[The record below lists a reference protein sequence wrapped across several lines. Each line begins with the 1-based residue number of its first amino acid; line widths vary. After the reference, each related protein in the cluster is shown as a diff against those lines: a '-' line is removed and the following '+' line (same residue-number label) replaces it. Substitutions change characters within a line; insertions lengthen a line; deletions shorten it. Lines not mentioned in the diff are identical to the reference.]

1 MYRITYDGLT
11 IFDPYGNAN
20 EVVSDASM
28 SVEVNASAYLDFT
41 MAMTHPLYDTIR
53 ERAGVVTLTWDSTV
67 LFEGVIESVEMDIQ
81 GNKSISCVSA
91 MDYLNDTHVRPY
103 STVAGEAD
111 LTAPSSV
118 DGYFQW
124 LIDQHNDHVLDTS
137 KIFDV
142 GINQGANLQQNNFIY
157 RSSESEP
164 TTASEIADQIL
175 DSLGGYL
182 TMRYEDGRKVL
193 DLYADLHTMNAQI
206 VDFGVN
212 ITDFTKT
219 TDTTDQYTAI
229 LLHGGSPTFEGGDLE
244 GGDWSHWETH
254 PNTPL
259 VGDKT
264 HGGSVAS
271 YFVSGTGEYINDSF
285 FYSRPGRRYKATV
298 YVKNERGSNVTIR
311 GSYQYEQAGG
321 WTTVNV
327 NSSLAVENKDD
338 QWVEFSFDFQPN
350 LSEYTKIRPRWYF
363 DNVGNDGNRRVYLD
377 DFSFSQIEG
386 DTEVSEDPIGLKQVP
401 DGVSSFDADVF
412 KSGDVLYSTSAV
424 ERYGYKEEVFED
436 TTITN
441 IDDLVQA
448 GIKELNKS
456 KDPQITL
463 DIKAVDLALFMEGY
477 THLNVGDAV
486 RVRSAIHDTD
496 EFLMVNSITLD
507 LQDPGQSEYVIGK
520 AYDSLTGQQSGFLR
534 SLNSGINSS
543 LDAVASLDQ
552 TAKDQAI
559 QIGSVEQ
566 VANQAQQTA
575 NNAQQ
580 TANSNKQSIA
590 DIEKQQSEQDKLLEQ
605 MQAGVEQAEQ
615 EIGGIND
622 RLDQMDTE
630 AGEVQASID
639 AVRQEAQTNFETAK
653 AAADAAQAKADAVG
667 ADLGSFRTETGE
679 SIQNVKDSVSGV
691 RSDVDAVTQKAADLA
706 SELDGTKATVEQV
719 VTEQGEIKSSVSNAV
734 EKADQSL
741 KVSTQASQT
750 ATQAQT
756 TATSAY
762 QDAQSALTQSSIAS
776 QTANAVKTELE
787 TKYST
792 TDEIAEQYATK
803 SLVEQTSQSITS
815 TVEATYATKATV
827 EALENIANNAVQTW
841 MGSGVPTL
849 SNKPASDWTTA
860 ELKSQHSGDIY
871 YDTDTGY
878 SYRFGSSDGKN
889 YSWSLIKDT
898 DISKAVAD
906 AAKAQQTAEGVSDE
920 VTQLKTDIPATYAT
934 KTEVKQTTDSIK
946 SSVSEVATT
955 ANSALSKATTVEQTA
970 KGLQTT
976 VTEQAEKLDGAVTT
990 ISQVSQRVD
999 SVSSTIT
1006 QVSDGLSSIAAN
1018 GYNYIPN
1025 GAPSG
1030 DYNKPSWLDIVDG
1043 VYQHVFPGGENHVD
1057 LGFQDLTRQLSSDR
1071 AYRMSIECRLVSGSV
1086 TDSDYVRFG
1095 INDKNWQGPACRP
1108 KSDWSRFETVVRNLT
1123 GDSDSWFLSSFM
1135 ASSGSKTIQ
1144 FRNISIV
1151 DITDADAA
1159 TSTANSALSQSSRVE
1174 QSLDSFKTSVSR
1186 DYQTKTDALS
1196 QKSELEQNINSFKTT
1211 VSETYTTKDEFNNLK
1226 IGSTNLIK
1234 NSDFFRQGEEWV
1246 FGVEGVTAKYGTDAS
1261 MGTYVKVLCSSSA
1274 NRQFYQFTKDVW
1286 HKGETLVYSFYA
1298 KSDDETPPVIDLS
1311 RSLSDYGQKHT
1322 LSNTWTR
1329 YTGSITSTDT
1339 PGGGTLSIRFVNHGV
1354 QTALITK
1361 IKLERGTKATDWSPA
1376 PEDFDGKYTSKT
1388 EFKQTTDK
1396 ISATATSASQN
1407 ASSALSKVGSLE
1419 VSVDGIDTRVE
1430 EVASDADEA
1439 IKTAS
1444 QVSQRVDSLSST
1456 ITQVQGDIDRID
1468 TNSQN
1473 FITNPQFKQGN
1484 VDGVANTNM
1493 NATDSN
1499 PGVLP
1504 GTATT
1509 FGKNFSGYDNRANN
1523 VKIKFIKNHTYRI
1536 EIDARLAS
1544 DNAYT
1549 GTEGLGLFFWFMTAD
1564 NPGLSADQYT
1574 SYNDH
1579 LIPAGTKEW
1588 THASY
1593 DYTPT
1598 MGDNDP
1604 RIIFRPAYR
1613 VVPSSRWLVTNFTC
1627 TDVTAIAEAQK
1638 DADTANSTANSALS
1652 KSSSVEQNLNSFKT
1666 SVSQT
1671 YETKSDASSKQSSLQ
1686 QSVNNLRTE
1695 VSETYTTKTEFDNLQ
1710 VGGTNLVK
1718 LGGYL
1723 FNGNLTNTSYSK
1735 GDDLYK
1741 FTVPANLSDN
1751 AWGYGIYQRG
1761 TGHVYAGI
1769 PWQSY
1774 GILSFYIHAD
1784 RACEIN
1790 IDTNTQAFTGST
1802 GATNGGN
1809 DHDTLRDHSSYS
1821 IPANQWTQVWMRWKN
1836 ANTNASTGNPNKVDL
1851 YDESS
1856 IGIKSQ
1862 SSAIN
1867 VQIKRIKFEEGT
1879 KPTDWSPCPADML
1892 SSDQAAQTYSTKS
1905 YVDQTA
1911 RTVSLGV
1918 VEEYKK
1924 GQHGSALATQ
1934 SDITAAKD
1942 SITST
1947 VSQTYATKND
1957 VGVGNLITNGDF
1969 SDGTSNWATN
1979 GGTSKIV
1986 DGTYGK
1992 QFVFT
1997 QTGTNTN
2004 GSNRIYN
2011 PSYNHVNGQAYEVS
2025 FYAKADKSSKWHFG
2039 PTGSSKAA
2047 SATLDTTL
2055 KQYTIQYQAEGTN
2068 VLSIWTD
2075 NPTATIHLERVKLS
2089 VASGYYATKTEVK
2102 QTSDSLTVTISSAVS
2117 KAESAATAASK
2128 AQNTA
2133 NTANTT
2139 ANTAKNTAN
2148 TANSN
2153 AQNAQNRVGNLET
2166 CIKMTSDGVRVGKI
2180 SNGNLTGYSALVNSA
2195 GSFDILDSSTKTL
2208 ASFNKDGLCI
2218 NSSSDRGMLV
2228 GFHSKSNSGYIGS
2241 TPRVVTSEG
2250 GEYIDIG
2257 MDMDFSPGGYL
2268 NIINNLGGIG
2278 IAGNGISLIASGR
2291 DRVKIGV
2298 MDVRGAGVVLF
2309 DRDDANNYSVVNITI
2324 GYNFSEFNYIMCFFK
2339 TNDGQYF
2346 GGTAYHPN
2354 GKEYNFMTMGGN
2366 GTDMSYLKGTRW
2378 AFDGTKATRKTTF
2391 EIGPGYSTNVNDT
2404 VLHIVAIV
2412 GFDYYKT
2419 SG

>member
-41 MAMTHPLYDTIR
+41 MAITHPLYDTIR

-67 LFEGVIESVEMDIQ
+67 LFEGIIESIEMDIQ

-124 LIDQHNDHVLDTS
+124 LIDQHNDHVLDAS
-137 KIFDV
+137 KMFDI

-164 TTASEIADQIL
+164 TTASELTDQIL

-229 LLHGGSPTFEGGDLE
+229 LLHGGSPKFEGGDLE
-244 GGDWSHWETH
+244 TGDWSHWVTH

-271 YFVSGTGEYINDSF
+271 YFISGTGEYINDSF

-311 GSYQYEQAGG
+311 GSYQYEQAGA
-321 WTTVNV
+321 WTTANV
-327 NSSLAVENKDD
+327 NSSLTVENKDD

-363 DNVGNDGNRRVYLD
+363 DNIGNDGNRRVYLD
-377 DFSFSQIEG
+377 DFSFSQIDG
-386 DTEVSEDPIGLKQVP
+386 DTEVPEDQIGLKQVP

-534 SLNSGINSS
+534 SLNTGINSS

-552 TAKDQAI
+552 TTKDQAI
-559 QIGSVEQ
+559 QIGSVEH
-566 VANQAQQTA
+566 VANQAQQSADNAQNTA

-580 TANSNKQSIA
+580 TANTNKQSIA
-590 DIEKQQSEQDKLLEQ
+590 DIEKQQTEQGKLIEQ
-605 MQAGVEQAEQ
+605 MQAGVDQAEK
-615 EIGGIND
+615 EIDGIND

-639 AVRQEAQTNFETAK
+639 AVRQEAQTNFETAQ
-653 AAADAAQAKADAVG
+653 AAADSAGKRANAAQKAVDS
-667 ADLGSFRTETGE
+667 LRE
-679 SIQNVKDSVSGV
+679 STSSELQNVKQSMSGV

-706 SELDGTKATVEQV
+706 SEMDGTKVTVEQV
-719 VTEQGEIKSSVSNAV
+719 VTEQGEIKTTVSNAV
-734 EKADQSL
+734 EKADQAL
-741 KVSTQASQT
+741 RVSTSASQT
-750 ATQAQT
+750 ASEAKT

-762 QDAQSALTQSSIAS
+762 RDAQSALTQSSTAS

-849 SNKPASDWTTA
+849 SNKPASDWATA

-871 YDTDTGY
+871 YDSNTGH
-878 SYRFGSSDGKN
+878 SYRFGSSDGSH

-906 AAKAQQTAEGVSDE
+906 AAKAQKTAEGVSDE

-976 VTEQAEKLDGAVTT
+976 VTEQAKKLDGAVTT

-1006 QVSDGLSSIAAN
+1006 QVSGR
-1018 GYNYIPN
+1018 
-1025 GAPSG
+1025 
-1030 DYNKPSWLDIVDG
+1030 VDD
-1043 VYQHVFPGGENHVD
+1043 VE
-1057 LGFQDLTRQLSSDR
+1057 
-1071 AYRMSIECRLVSGSV
+1071 
-1086 TDSDYVRFG
+1086 
-1095 INDKNWQGPACRP
+1095 DKADTAQG
-1108 KSDWSRFETVVRNLT
+1108 
-1123 GDSDSWFLSSFM
+1123 
-1135 ASSGSKTIQ
+1135 
-1144 FRNISIV
+1144 
-1151 DITDADAA
+1151 
-1159 TSTANSALSQSSRVE
+1159 TANSALSQASRVE

-1211 VSETYTTKDEFNNLK
+1211 VSETYTTKTEFENLQ
-1226 IGSTNLIK
+1226 IGGTNLIR
-1234 NSDFFRQGEEWV
+1234 NSNFSDSRSDWSDWGLPSTREIVTINSKTWAHIVTSKHPFQGYQQRTLASQTIYGGEPYTFSCLAYAGDSSSSKFTVGIHENLSNGATLRQSWYTDDTLGSDPKRIVHTFTIPENCEQFNV
-1246 FGVEGVTAKYGTDAS
+1246 MVGYNGTDS
-1261 MGTYVKVLCSSSA
+1261 VQNIY
-1274 NRQFYQFTKDVW
+1274 FTD
-1286 HKGETLVYSFYA
+1286 
-1298 KSDDETPPVIDLS
+1298 
-1311 RSLSDYGQKHT
+1311 
-1322 LSNTWTR
+1322 
-1329 YTGSITSTDT
+1329 
-1339 PGGGTLSIRFVNHGV
+1339 
-1354 QTALITK
+1354 
-1361 IKLERGTKATDWSPA
+1361 IKLEAGAKPTDWSPA

-1396 ISATATSASQN
+1396 ISATATAASQN
-1407 ASSALSKVGSLE
+1407 ASSALSKISSLE
-1419 VSVDGIDTRVE
+1419 VSVDGIDTKVE
-1430 EVASDADEA
+1430 ENAQA
-1439 IKTAS
+1439 IDQNVKTTS

-1456 ITQVQGDIDRID
+1456 ITQVSNTEQSGLIRNGGFETGDMTGWTTAYSGTQTFVEKRNNAGEIGDYLCRFYRPSNNDDNTWTGIASEYFPIIAGHTYQITISAFYSDVARQTAVGLRLESGGYLQQAITTNLGGDSTWRQLSGTVKMTSGNSARVEIDANGTTGETSRIL
-1468 TNSQN
+1468 
-1473 FITNPQFKQGN
+1473 
-1484 VDGVANTNM
+1484 VDGVSVIDVTE
-1493 NATDSN
+1493 
-1499 PGVLP
+1499 
-1504 GTATT
+1504 
-1509 FGKNFSGYDNRANN
+1509 GK
-1523 VKIKFIKNHTYRI
+1523 T
-1536 EIDARLAS
+1536 AS
-1544 DNAYT
+1544 D
-1549 GTEGLGLFFWFMTAD
+1549 
-1564 NPGLSADQYT
+1564 
-1574 SYNDH
+1574 
-1579 LIPAGTKEW
+1579 
-1588 THASY
+1588 
-1593 DYTPT
+1593 
-1598 MGDNDP
+1598 
-1604 RIIFRPAYR
+1604 
-1613 VVPSSRWLVTNFTC
+1613 
-1627 TDVTAIAEAQK
+1627 
-1638 DADTANSTANSALS
+1638 TANSALS

-1666 SVSQT
+1666 SVSKT

-1695 VSETYTTKTEFDNLQ
+1695 VSETYTTKTEF
-1710 VGGTNLVK
+1710 TNLNNAATKTYQFHANVDKTGWYK
-1718 LGGYL
+1718 LGTWSNTQRPDVCAITIYAG
-1723 FNGNLTNTSYSK
+1723 NGQNGQPFQNREVRVFIKDGFQSTPSASGAFGVTIDRIRNADNAEVQVRATAANSCDVWYK
-1735 GDDLYK
+1735 GDTTYAAGRYTVSVDSGTTWTHSGS
-1741 FTVPANLSDN
+1741 FTTSAPSS
-1751 AWGYGIYQRG
+1751 G
-1761 TGHVYAGI
+1761 TL
-1769 PWQSY
+1769 Q
-1774 GILSFYIHAD
+1774 
-1784 RACEIN
+1784 
-1790 IDTNTQAFTGST
+1790 TQE
-1802 GATNGGN
+1802 
-1809 DHDTLRDHSSYS
+1809 Y
-1821 IPANQWTQVWMRWKN
+1821 
-1836 ANTNASTGNPNKVDL
+1836 
-1851 YDESS
+1851 
-1856 IGIKSQ
+1856 
-1862 SSAIN
+1862 
-1867 VQIKRIKFEEGT
+1867 
-1879 KPTDWSPCPADML
+1879 
-1892 SSDQAAQTYSTKS
+1892 QTYSTKS

-1911 RTVSLGV
+1911 RTISLGV
-1918 VEEYKK
+1918 VEEYKN

-1947 VSQTYATKND
+1947 VSQTYATKTE
-1957 VGVGNLITNGDF
+1957 VE
-1969 SDGTSNWATN
+1969 
-1979 GGTSKIV
+1979 
-1986 DGTYGK
+1986 
-1992 QFVFT
+1992 
-1997 QTGTNTN
+1997 QT
-2004 GSNRIYN
+2004 
-2011 PSYNHVNGQAYEVS
+2011 
-2025 FYAKADKSSKWHFG
+2025 
-2039 PTGSSKAA
+2039 
-2047 SATLDTTL
+2047 
-2055 KQYTIQYQAEGTN
+2055 
-2068 VLSIWTD
+2068 
-2075 NPTATIHLERVKLS
+2075 
-2089 VASGYYATKTEVK
+2089 YATKTEVK
-2102 QTSDSLTVTISSAVS
+2102 QTSDSLTVTISSAMS
-2117 KAESAATAASK
+2117 KAESAATAASN

-2133 NTANTT
+2133 NTANRM
-2139 ANTAKNTAN
+2139 AN

-2153 AQNAQNRVGNLET
+2153 AQNAQSTANTANSNAINANNRVGNLET

-2180 SNGNLTGYSALVNSA
+2180 SNGNFTGYSALVNSA
-2195 GSFDILDSSTKTL
+2195 GSFDVLDSSGNTVSRFTASSIELGKNSKT
-2208 ASFNKDGLCI
+2208 STVSMCGGVVNF
-2218 NSSSDRGMLV
+2218 S
-2228 GFHSKSNSGYIGS
+2228 SNSGG
-2241 TPRVVTSEG
+2241 TNLA
-2250 GEYIDIG
+2250 IDTQDQGPIAINNRELGLIG
-2257 MDMDFSPGGYL
+2257 MSSIFHDTG
-2268 NIINNLGGIG
+2268 
-2278 IAGNGISLIASGR
+2278 SG
-2291 DRVKIGV
+2291 
-2298 MDVRGAGVVLF
+2298 AE
-2309 DRDDANNYSVVNITI
+2309 A
-2324 GYNFSEFNYIMCFFK
+2324 
-2339 TNDGQYF
+2339 
-2346 GGTAYHPN
+2346 PN
-2354 GKEYNFMTMGGN
+2354 GGAWGN
-2366 GTDMSYLKGTRW
+2366 VYMNPIYMNTKGAAAVTTLPFGFESNAIRINVLAMYLISISGKIHNCRPGDICHV
-2378 AFDGTKATRKTTF
+2378 ALGNS
-2391 EIGPGYSTNVNDT
+2391 IGNLSIEGQINVNGNWDFISHT
-2404 VLHIVAIV
+2404 ECRVLEPGLYHYYYRCENGGGSILSG
-2412 GFDYYKT
+2412 GFVT
-2419 SG
+2419 MSLLGFQH

>member
-53 ERAGVVTLTWDSTV
+53 ERAGVVALTWDSTV
-67 LFEGVIESVEMDIQ
+67 LFEGVIESIEMDIQ

-124 LIDQHNDHVLDTS
+124 LIDQHNDHVLDAS
-137 KIFDV
+137 KMFDV

-164 TTASEIADQIL
+164 TTASEITDQIL

-327 NSSLAVENKDD
+327 NSSLAVENKGD
-338 QWVEFSFDFQPN
+338 QWTEFSFDFQPN

-363 DNVGNDGNRRVYLD
+363 DNVANDGNRRVYLD

-552 TAKDQAI
+552 TTKDQAI
-559 QIGSVEQ
+559 QIGKVED
-566 VANQAQQTA
+566 VANDASEKADNAQNTA
-575 NNAQQ
+575 NNAQNAADNAQ
-580 TANSNKQSIA
+580 NTANNAQNTANSNKEAIDSIKDA
-590 DIEKQQSEQDKLLEQ
+590 QTEYEKQLEQ

-615 EIGGIND
+615 EIDGIND

-653 AAADAAQAKADAVG
+653 AAADAAQTKADAVG
-667 ADLGSFRTETGE
+667 ADLESFRTEVGE
-679 SIQNVKDSVSGV
+679 SIQNVKDSVSSV
-691 RSDVDAVTQKAADLA
+691 QSDVDAVEQKAADLA
-706 SELDGTKATVEQV
+706 SELDGTQATVEQV
-719 VTEQGEIKSSVSNAV
+719 TTDLGEVKTTVSNAAT
-734 EKADQSL
+734 KADQAL
-741 KVSTQASQT
+741 QVSTSASQT
-750 ATQAQT
+750 ATEAKT

-762 QDAQSALTQSSIAS
+762 QDAQSALTQSSTAS

-792 TDEIAEQYATK
+792 TDEIAAQYATK
-803 SLVEQTSQSITS
+803 SLVEQTSQSIAS

-849 SNKPASDWTTA
+849 SNKPASDWNTA

-1006 QVSDGLSSIAAN
+1006 QVSGR
-1018 GYNYIPN
+1018 
-1025 GAPSG
+1025 
-1030 DYNKPSWLDIVDG
+1030 VDD
-1043 VYQHVFPGGENHVD
+1043 VE
-1057 LGFQDLTRQLSSDR
+1057 
-1071 AYRMSIECRLVSGSV
+1071 
-1086 TDSDYVRFG
+1086 
-1095 INDKNWQGPACRP
+1095 DK
-1108 KSDWSRFETVVRNLT
+1108 
-1123 GDSDSWFLSSFM
+1123 
-1135 ASSGSKTIQ
+1135 
-1144 FRNISIV
+1144 
-1151 DITDADAA
+1151 ADAA
-1159 TSTANSALSQSSRVE
+1159 QGTANSALSQASRVE

-1211 VSETYTTKDEFNNLK
+1211 VSETYTTKDEFNALE
-1226 IGSTNLIK
+1226 IGGTNLAE
-1234 NSDFFRQGEEWV
+1234 NTGNLQTTYFNPLSS
-1246 FGVEGVTAKYGTDAS
+1246 EGSESIGTDEKTPS
-1261 MGTYVKVLCSSSA
+1261 NNVYVYTPNSARNLSVYFASSSA
-1274 NRQFYQFTKDVW
+1274 NYIPKLIE
-1286 HKGETLVYSFYA
+1286 GETYTVSAWVKFAKSGGPVGGVFCKAEFLSETSSYRPNASTRWQRYWATGTYNGNTSASTAIVFYA
-1298 KSDDETPPVIDLS
+1298 YRNVGDN
-1311 RSLSDYGQKHT
+1311 T
-1322 LSNTWTR
+1322 LYIS
-1329 YTGSITSTDT
+1329 SIKVEKGNK
-1339 PGGGTLSIRFVNHGV
+1339 P
-1354 QTALITK
+1354 TA
-1361 IKLERGTKATDWSPA
+1361 WSPA

-1388 EFKQTTDK
+1388 ELKQTTDK
-1396 ISATATSASQN
+1396 ISATATAASQN
-1407 ASSALSKVGSLE
+1407 ASSALSKVSSLE
-1419 VSVDGIDTRVE
+1419 VSVNGIETKVE
-1430 EVASDADEA
+1430 ENASA
-1439 IKTAS
+1439 IGQNTKTIS
-1444 QVSQRVDSLSST
+1444 QVSQKADSLSSKIEQT
-1456 ITQVQGDIDRID
+1456 NTNLDVALSNGFEIIRNPNGDASKGNLDGWCGVTLSASGAPSGCPISTYMKIADRD
-1468 TNSQN
+1468 TNW
-1473 FITNPQFKQGN
+1473 GCE
-1484 VDGVANTNM
+1484 
-1493 NATDSN
+1493 
-1499 PGVLP
+1499 
-1504 GTATT
+1504 
-1509 FGKNFSGYDNRANN
+1509 SGYTKRPCRRGR
-1523 VKIKFIKNHTYRI
+1523 TYRI
-1536 EIDARLAS
+1536 EAYVACDSTATRNSGFGLSYNTVSGSRSWVKAFTVTPTQGKTWAKYSGTVTVPEDVTIEGIPWIQIDGS
-1544 DNAYT
+1544 SGSTTIGWYYT
-1549 GTEGLGLFFWFMTAD
+1549 GLSVTDITEAKTA
-1564 NPGLSADQYT
+1564 
-1574 SYNDH
+1574 
-1579 LIPAGTKEW
+1579 
-1588 THASY
+1588 
-1593 DYTPT
+1593 
-1598 MGDNDP
+1598 
-1604 RIIFRPAYR
+1604 
-1613 VVPSSRWLVTNFTC
+1613 
-1627 TDVTAIAEAQK
+1627 K
-1638 DADTANSTANSALS
+1638 DTANSALS
-1652 KSSSVEQNLNSFKT
+1652 KSSSVEQSLNSFKT

-1671 YETKSDASSKQSSLQ
+1671 YETKSDALSKQSSLQ

-1695 VSETYTTKTEFDNLQ
+1695 VSETYTTKTDF
-1710 VGGTNLVK
+1710 TNLNNAATKTYQFHANNNQTGWYK
-1718 LGGYL
+1718 LGTWSNTNQSDVCAITIYAGSGQ
-1723 FNGNLTNTSYSK
+1723 NGKTDQNREVRVFIKDSFQFTESASGAFGVTIDRIRNADNAEVQVRATAANSCDVWYK
-1735 GDDLYK
+1735 GDTTYAAGRYTISIDPGSK
-1741 FTVPANLSDN
+1741 WTHSGSFTTSAPSS
-1751 AWGYGIYQRG
+1751 G
-1761 TGHVYAGI
+1761 TL
-1769 PWQSY
+1769 Q
-1774 GILSFYIHAD
+1774 
-1784 RACEIN
+1784 
-1790 IDTNTQAFTGST
+1790 TQE
-1802 GATNGGN
+1802 
-1809 DHDTLRDHSSYS
+1809 Y
-1821 IPANQWTQVWMRWKN
+1821 
-1836 ANTNASTGNPNKVDL
+1836 
-1851 YDESS
+1851 
-1856 IGIKSQ
+1856 
-1862 SSAIN
+1862 
-1867 VQIKRIKFEEGT
+1867 
-1879 KPTDWSPCPADML
+1879 
-1892 SSDQAAQTYSTKS
+1892 QTYSTKS
-1905 YVDQTA
+1905 YVDQTS

-1918 VEEYKK
+1918 VEEYKN
-1924 GQHGSALATQ
+1924 GQHGSALATA

-1947 VSQTYATKND
+1947 VSQTYATKNE
-1957 VGVGNLITNGDF
+1957 VE
-1969 SDGTSNWATN
+1969 
-1979 GGTSKIV
+1979 
-1986 DGTYGK
+1986 
-1992 QFVFT
+1992 
-1997 QTGTNTN
+1997 QT
-2004 GSNRIYN
+2004 
-2011 PSYNHVNGQAYEVS
+2011 
-2025 FYAKADKSSKWHFG
+2025 
-2039 PTGSSKAA
+2039 
-2047 SATLDTTL
+2047 
-2055 KQYTIQYQAEGTN
+2055 
-2068 VLSIWTD
+2068 
-2075 NPTATIHLERVKLS
+2075 
-2089 VASGYYATKTEVK
+2089 YATKTEVK
-2102 QTSDSLTVTISSAVS
+2102 QTSDSLTVTISSAMS
-2117 KAESAATAASK
+2117 KAESAATAASN

-2133 NTANTT
+2133 NTANT
-2139 ANTAKNTAN
+2139 
-2148 TANSN
+2148 N

-2180 SNGNLTGYSALVNSA
+2180 SNGNFTGYSALVSSA
-2195 GSFDILDSSTKTL
+2195 GSFDILN
-2208 ASFNKDGLCI
+2208 ASGTTVAKF
-2218 NSSSDRGMLV
+2218 SSSGFTFVGNLSMSGQIVTIKNIPLLPSTALDREITAGVWTIKIEHYVYNIYRIRASGTRSNGTKMNQAVITADLPYSFQRINYTGIMHVANDPVNSCFFSITDKKLSISAPAYGGAVSYDGSMLV
-2228 GFHSKSNSGYIGS
+2228 
-2241 TPRVVTSEG
+2241 R
-2250 GEYIDIG
+2250 
-2257 MDMDFSPGGYL
+2257 
-2268 NIINNLGGIG
+2268 
-2278 IAGNGISLIASGR
+2278 R
-2291 DRVKIGV
+2291 
-2298 MDVRGAGVVLF
+2298 
-2309 DRDDANNYSVVNITI
+2309 
-2324 GYNFSEFNYIMCFFK
+2324 
-2339 TNDGQYF
+2339 
-2346 GGTAYHPN
+2346 
-2354 GKEYNFMTMGGN
+2354 
-2366 GTDMSYLKGTRW
+2366 TDL
-2378 AFDGTKATRKTTF
+2378 
-2391 EIGPGYSTNVNDT
+2391 
-2404 VLHIVAIV
+2404 
-2412 GFDYYKT
+2412 
-2419 SG
+2419 

>member
-41 MAMTHPLYDTIR
+41 MAITHPLYDTIR

-67 LFEGVIESVEMDIQ
+67 LFEGIIESIEMDIQ

-124 LIDQHNDHVLDTS
+124 LIDQHNDHVLDAS
-137 KIFDV
+137 KMFDI

-164 TTASEIADQIL
+164 TTASELTDQIL

-552 TAKDQAI
+552 TTKDQAI
-559 QIGSVEQ
+559 QIGNVEN
-566 VANQAQQTA
+566 VANQAKDTANNAQNTA

-580 TANSNKQSIA
+580 TANANKEAINTVK
-590 DIEKQQSEQDKLLEQ
+590 DKQSEQDKLIEKLQQGITDSE
-605 MQAGVEQAEQ
+605 AD
-615 EIGGIND
+615 ISGIND
-622 RLDQMDTE
+622 RLTQMDSDIE
-630 AGEVQASID
+630 QAQSDID
-639 AVRQEAQTNFETAK
+639 AVRQEAQTNFEAAK
-653 AAADAAQAKADAVG
+653 TAADAAQAKADSVG
-667 ADLGSFRTETGE
+667 ADLESFRTETGE

-719 VTEQGEIKSSVSNAV
+719 TTDLGEVKTTVSNAAT
-734 EKADQSL
+734 KADQAL
-741 KVSTQASQT
+741 QVSTSASQT
-750 ATQAQT
+750 ATEART

-762 QDAQSALTQSSIAS
+762 QDAQSALTQSSVAS

-871 YDTDTGY
+871 YDTNTGY

-1006 QVSDGLSSIAAN
+1006 QVSGR
-1018 GYNYIPN
+1018 
-1025 GAPSG
+1025 
-1030 DYNKPSWLDIVDG
+1030 VDD
-1043 VYQHVFPGGENHVD
+1043 VE
-1057 LGFQDLTRQLSSDR
+1057 
-1071 AYRMSIECRLVSGSV
+1071 
-1086 TDSDYVRFG
+1086 
-1095 INDKNWQGPACRP
+1095 DK
-1108 KSDWSRFETVVRNLT
+1108 
-1123 GDSDSWFLSSFM
+1123 
-1135 ASSGSKTIQ
+1135 
-1144 FRNISIV
+1144 
-1151 DITDADAA
+1151 ADAA
-1159 TSTANSALSQSSRVE
+1159 QGTANSALSQASRVE

-1211 VSETYTTKDEFNNLK
+1211 VSETYTTKDEFNALE
-1226 IGSTNLIK
+1226 IGGTNLIK
-1234 NSDFFRQGEEWV
+1234 GSKPYGKSGFFKHFNSVTDNEYGEVTLQSTTTSQSYPNVSLDYSDTFTFDKTDIATGDKYVISYDVMMLERTYTASSTFTENWIGIRHNGGNWSGIIQYNGIKEDFLHAPLNEWAHFEHRITANAWDGTTNIGANIQLGTKSVGKFRFRMRNVKLEKGTK
-1246 FGVEGVTAKYGTDAS
+1246 VTA
-1261 MGTYVKVLCSSSA
+1261 
-1274 NRQFYQFTKDVW
+1274 
-1286 HKGETLVYSFYA
+1286 
-1298 KSDDETPPVIDLS
+1298 
-1311 RSLSDYGQKHT
+1311 
-1322 LSNTWTR
+1322 
-1329 YTGSITSTDT
+1329 
-1339 PGGGTLSIRFVNHGV
+1339 
-1354 QTALITK
+1354 
-1361 IKLERGTKATDWSPA
+1361 WSPA

-1396 ISATATSASQN
+1396 ISATATAASQN
-1407 ASSALSKVGSLE
+1407 ASSALSKVSSLE

-1439 IKTAS
+1439 VKTAS

-1468 TNSQN
+1468 ANSQN
-1473 FITNPQFKQGN
+1473 FITNPQFKTGN
-1484 VDGVANTNM
+1484 ADGVAGTNM

-1499 PGVLP
+1499 PGALP

-1509 FGKNFSGYDNRANN
+1509 FGKNFGGYDNRAEK

-1549 GTEGLGLFFWFMTAD
+1549 GTEGLGLFFWFMAAD
-1564 NPGLSADQYT
+1564 NPGLSKSQYT
-1574 SYNDH
+1574 GYNAN
-1579 LIPAGTKEW
+1579 LIPHGTKEW

-1598 MGDNDP
+1598 MGDADP

-1613 VVPSSRWLVTNFTC
+1613 VAPSSRWLVTNFTC

-1671 YETKSDASSKQSSLQ
+1671 YETKNDALNKQSSLQ

-1695 VSETYTTKTEFDNLQ
+1695 VSETYTTKTEFNALEI
-1710 VGGTNLVK
+1710 GGTNLLENSTFDSGTKSPWIDYLNGGSATIVDGYNGHKGLTIARSNYTGSSRCGVANHGPFLIKQVK
-1718 LGGYL
+1718 NEDTFCLSAWIRINTALSDWNNTIYIR
-1723 FNGNLTNTSYSK
+1723 FNRNDGNTVDHTLTIPQNTNVGSWQKIVST
-1735 GDDLYK
+1735 
-1741 FTVPANLSDN
+1741 FTVSGLNESNPIN
-1751 AWGYGIYQRG
+1751 QE
-1761 TGHVYAGI
+1761 
-1769 PWQSY
+1769 
-1774 GILSFYIHAD
+1774 GILIGRNGSVTVS
-1784 RACEIN
+1784 N
-1790 IDTNTQAFTGST
+1790 IK
-1802 GATNGGN
+1802 
-1809 DHDTLRDHSSYS
+1809 LE
-1821 IPANQWTQVWMRWKN
+1821 K
-1836 ANTNASTGNPNKVDL
+1836 
-1851 YDESS
+1851 
-1856 IGIKSQ
+1856 
-1862 SSAIN
+1862 
-1867 VQIKRIKFEEGT
+1867 GT
-1879 KPTDWSPCPADML
+1879 KPTAWSPAPEDML
-1892 SSDQAAQTYSTKS
+1892 SNAEAAQTYSTKS
-1905 YVDQTA
+1905 YVDQTS

-1918 VEEYKK
+1918 VEEYKN

-1947 VSQTYATKND
+1947 VSQTYATKTE
-1957 VGVGNLITNGDF
+1957 VE
-1969 SDGTSNWATN
+1969 
-1979 GGTSKIV
+1979 
-1986 DGTYGK
+1986 
-1992 QFVFT
+1992 
-1997 QTGTNTN
+1997 QT
-2004 GSNRIYN
+2004 
-2011 PSYNHVNGQAYEVS
+2011 
-2025 FYAKADKSSKWHFG
+2025 
-2039 PTGSSKAA
+2039 
-2047 SATLDTTL
+2047 
-2055 KQYTIQYQAEGTN
+2055 
-2068 VLSIWTD
+2068 
-2075 NPTATIHLERVKLS
+2075 
-2089 VASGYYATKTEVK
+2089 YATKTEVK
-2102 QTSDSLTVTISSAVS
+2102 QTSDSLTVTISSAMS
-2117 KAESAATAASK
+2117 KAESAATAASN

-2133 NTANTT
+2133 NTAKNNAATAQST
-2139 ANTAKNTAN
+2139 ANTAKTNAATAQSTADKAN
-2148 TANSN
+2148 TN

-2180 SNGNLTGYSALVNSA
+2180 SNGNFTGYSALVNSA
-2195 GSFDILDSSTKTL
+2195 GSFDVLDGSGSAIAKFSKYGL
-2208 ASFNKDGLCI
+2208 NLKAKDSRSMFMGV
-2218 NSSSDRGMLV
+2218 D
-2228 GFHSKSNSGYIGS
+2228 SNGYGYIGS
-2241 TPRVVTSEG
+2241 TPTLDGATAGTGFDV
-2250 GEYIDIG
+2250 G
-2257 MDMDFSPGGYL
+2257 MTMGFMQGDYL
-2268 NIINNLGGIG
+2268 TIINNLGGIG
-2278 IAGNGISLIASGR
+2278 IAGQGVQLTPTKGG
-2291 DRVKIGV
+2291 RVKIGV

-2309 DRDDANNYSVVNITI
+2309 DKDDNNNYSSVNIAL
-2324 GYNFSEFNYIMCFFK
+2324 GYNFDEFNYIMCFFR

-2354 GKEYNFMTMGGN
+2354 GKEYCFTTMGG
-2366 GTDMSYLKGTRW
+2366 GAGSTDMSYLKGTRW
-2378 AFDGTKATRKTTF
+2378 AFNGTRAERKTTF
-2391 EIGPGYSTNVNDT
+2391 QIGPGYATNVDDR
-2404 VLHIVAIV
+2404 VMHIVAIV

>member
-11 IFDPYGNAN
+11 IFDPYGDAD

-41 MAMTHPLYDTIR
+41 MAMTHPLYDTIH

-67 LFEGVIESVEMDIQ
+67 LFEGIIESVEMDIQ

-103 STVAGEAD
+103 STVPGEED

-124 LIDQHNDHVLDTS
+124 LVDQHNDHVLDAS
-137 KIFDV
+137 KMFDV

-164 TTASEIADQIL
+164 TTASEITDQIL

-311 GSYQYEQAGG
+311 GSYQYEQASG

-327 NSSLAVENKDD
+327 NSSLAVENKGD
-338 QWVEFSFDFQPN
+338 QWTEFSFDFQPN

-559 QIGSVEQ
+559 KIGSVEQ

-580 TANSNKQSIA
+580 TATTAQETANANKEAIDAVKDAQTEY
-590 DIEKQQSEQDKLLEQ
+590 EKQLEQ

-615 EIGGIND
+615 EIVDIND

-630 AGEVQASID
+630 AGEIQASID
-639 AVRQEAQTNFETAK
+639 AVRQEAQANFKTAQ
-653 AAADAAQAKADAVG
+653 AAADSAGKRADAAQEAV
-667 ADLGSFRTETGE
+667 DSLRE
-679 SIQNVKDSVSGV
+679 STSSELQNVKDSVSDV

-719 VTEQGEIKSSVSNAV
+719 VTEQGEIKTTVTNAA

-741 KVSTQASQT
+741 RVSTQASQT

-762 QDAQSALTQSSIAS
+762 KDAQTAITQSSQAT
-776 QTANAVKTELE
+776 QTANQVSLDLRTNYQ
-787 TKYST
+787 TKA
-792 TDEIAEQYATK
+792 DADAKYATQA
-803 SLVEQTSQSITS
+803 SLTATSEQIRTEVS
-815 TVEATYATKATV
+815 ETYATQATV
-827 EALENIANNAVQTW
+827 NALENLANNAVQTW
-841 MGSGVPTL
+841 MGDGVPTL
-849 SNKPASDWTTA
+849 SNKPASDWTTS
-860 ELKSQHSGDIY
+860 ELRKQHSGDLY

-878 SYRFGSSDGKN
+878 SYRFGSNDGTN
-889 YSWSLIKDT
+889 YNWALVKDT
-898 DISKAVAD
+898 DITKALAD
-906 AAKAQQTAEGVSDE
+906 AAKAQETAEGAQSGVNE
-920 VTQLKTDIPATYAT
+920 LKTSIPVTYAT
-934 KTEVKQTTDSIK
+934 KSELSQKADSITARVEEVAQAGQTT
-946 SSVSEVATT
+946 SSKVTELELT
-955 ANSALSKATTVEQTA
+955 AD
-970 KGLQTT
+970 GLQTT
-976 VTEQAEKLDGAVTT
+976 VKEQASKIDQNATT
-990 ISQVSQRVD
+990 ISQVSQKAD
-999 SVSSTIT
+999 SLSSTIT
-1006 QVSDGLSSIAAN
+1006 QVQ
-1018 GYNYIPN
+1018 
-1025 GAPSG
+1025 G
-1030 DYNKPSWLDIVDG
+1030 DVADVD
-1043 VYQHVFPGGENHVD
+1043 
-1057 LGFQDLTRQLSSDR
+1057 
-1071 AYRMSIECRLVSGSV
+1071 A
-1086 TDSDYVRFG
+1086 
-1095 INDKNWQGPACRP
+1095 K
-1108 KSDWSRFETVVRNLT
+1108 
-1123 GDSDSWFLSSFM
+1123 
-1135 ASSGSKTIQ
+1135 
-1144 FRNISIV
+1144 
-1151 DITDADAA
+1151 ADTAQA
-1159 TSTANSALSQSSRVE
+1159 TANSAKSQASRVE

-1211 VSETYTTKDEFNNLK
+1211 VSETYTTKDEFNALE
-1226 IGSTNLIK
+1226 IGGTNLIRGSK
-1234 NSDFFRQGEEWV
+1234 PYGKSGFFEHFNSVTDNEYGEVTLQSTTTSQSYPRVELDFADTFAFDKTDIVTGDKYVISYDVMMLERTYTESSTFTESWIGIRHSGGNWSGLIKYDGIKKDFLSAPLNEWAH
-1246 FGVEGVTAKYGTDAS
+1246 FEHPITANAWDGT
-1261 MGTYVKVLCSSSA
+1261 TYVDA
-1274 NRQFYQFTKDVW
+1274 YIQFGTKSVGKF
-1286 HKGETLVYSFYA
+1286 HFRMRNV
-1298 KSDDETPPVIDLS
+1298 
-1311 RSLSDYGQKHT
+1311 
-1322 LSNTWTR
+1322 
-1329 YTGSITSTDT
+1329 
-1339 PGGGTLSIRFVNHGV
+1339 
-1354 QTALITK
+1354 
-1361 IKLERGTKATDWSPA
+1361 KLEKGTKATAWSPA

-1396 ISATATSASQN
+1396 ISATATAASQN
-1407 ASSALSKVGSLE
+1407 ASSALSKVSSLQ
-1419 VSVDGIDTRVE
+1419 VSVDGIDAKVE
-1430 EVASDADEA
+1430 ENASDIADA
-1439 IKTAS
+1439 VKTTS

-1456 ITQVQGDIDRID
+1456 ITQVQGDV
-1468 TNSQN
+1468 
-1473 FITNPQFKQGN
+1473 K
-1484 VDGVANTNM
+1484 
-1493 NATDSN
+1493 
-1499 PGVLP
+1499 
-1504 GTATT
+1504 TA
-1509 FGKNFSGYDNRANN
+1509 
-1523 VKIKFIKNHTYRI
+1523 
-1536 EIDARLAS
+1536 
-1544 DNAYT
+1544 
-1549 GTEGLGLFFWFMTAD
+1549 
-1564 NPGLSADQYT
+1564 
-1574 SYNDH
+1574 
-1579 LIPAGTKEW
+1579 
-1588 THASY
+1588 
-1593 DYTPT
+1593 
-1598 MGDNDP
+1598 
-1604 RIIFRPAYR
+1604 
-1613 VVPSSRWLVTNFTC
+1613 
-1627 TDVTAIAEAQK
+1627 K
-1638 DADTANSTANSALS
+1638 DTANSALS

-1695 VSETYTTKTEFDNLQ
+1695 VSETYTTKTEFNNLQ
-1710 VGGTNLVK
+1710 VGGTNLLR
-1718 LGGYL
+1718 LGAYG
-1723 FNGNLTNTSYSK
+1723 FHSAVTGTSYDK
-1735 GDDLYK
+1735 ANDLYK
-1741 FTVPANLSDN
+1741 FTVPANATTNES
-1751 AWGYGIYQRG
+1751 WGVGLNTHKGKSYVSGG
-1761 TGHVYAGI
+1761 V
-1769 PWQSY
+1769 PWKKY
-1774 GILSFYIHAD
+1774 GILSFYIYVDHA
-1784 RACEIN
+1784 CSIN
-1790 IDTNTQAFTGST
+1790 IDVNTQAWTDSAAGT
-1802 GATNGGN
+1802 GN
-1809 DHDTLRDHSSYS
+1809 DHDTNRSHSSFS
-1821 IPANQWTQVWMRWKN
+1821 IPANQWTQVWQRWQN
-1836 ANTNASTGNPNKVDL
+1836 ATTNSSTGNPNKVDL
-1851 YDESS
+1851 YDCST
-1856 IGIKSQ
+1856 IGVLST

-1867 VQIKRIKFEEGT
+1867 VQIKKLKFEVGT
-1879 KPTDWSPCPADML
+1879 KPTEWSPCPADQ
-1892 SSDQAAQTYSTKS
+1892 DATYSTKS
-1905 YVDQTA
+1905 YVDQTS

-1918 VEEYKK
+1918 VEEYKD

-1947 VSQTYATKND
+1947 VSQTYATKNE
-1957 VGVGNLITNGDF
+1957 VE
-1969 SDGTSNWATN
+1969 
-1979 GGTSKIV
+1979 
-1986 DGTYGK
+1986 
-1992 QFVFT
+1992 
-1997 QTGTNTN
+1997 QT
-2004 GSNRIYN
+2004 
-2011 PSYNHVNGQAYEVS
+2011 
-2025 FYAKADKSSKWHFG
+2025 
-2039 PTGSSKAA
+2039 
-2047 SATLDTTL
+2047 
-2055 KQYTIQYQAEGTN
+2055 
-2068 VLSIWTD
+2068 
-2075 NPTATIHLERVKLS
+2075 
-2089 VASGYYATKTEVK
+2089 YATKTEVK
-2102 QTSDSLTVTISSAVS
+2102 QTSDSLTVTISSAMS
-2117 KAESAATAASK
+2117 KAESAATAASNAQNTANTAK
-2128 AQNTA
+2128 NNAAAAQNTA
-2133 NTANTT
+2133 NTANTNA
-2139 ANTAKNTAN
+2139 ANAN
-2148 TANSN
+2148 
-2153 AQNAQNRVGNLET
+2153 NRVGNLET

-2180 SNGNLTGYSALVNSA
+2180 SNGNFTGYSALVNSA
-2195 GSFDILDSSTKTL
+2195 GSFDVLDGSGTAIAKFSQYGLNVKATDSRSMYMGV
-2208 ASFNKDGLCI
+2208 ASN
-2218 NSSSDRGMLV
+2218 
-2228 GFHSKSNSGYIGS
+2228 HYGYIGS
-2241 TPRVVTSEG
+2241 TPTLDGATAGPGFDV
-2250 GEYIDIG
+2250 G
-2257 MDMDFSPGGYL
+2257 MTMGFTQGSYL

-2278 IAGNGISLIASGR
+2278 LAGRGIQLTPTGS

-2309 DRDDANNYSVVNITI
+2309 DRDDNNNYSVVNITV
-2324 GYNFSEFNYIMCFFK
+2324 GYKFSEFNYIMCFFK
-2339 TNDGQYF
+2339 TNDGNYF
-2346 GGTAYHPN
+2346 GGTAYHPD
-2354 GKEYNFMTMGGN
+2354 GKEYNFSTMGGQSA
-2366 GTDMSYLKGTRW
+2366 DMSYLKGTRW
-2378 AFDGTKATRKTTF
+2378 GFNGTRAERKTTF
-2391 EIGPGYSTNVNDT
+2391 EIGPGYSTTVNDS
-2404 VLHIVAIV
+2404 VLHIVAII

>member
-67 LFEGVIESVEMDIQ
+67 LFEGIIESVEMDIQ

-124 LIDQHNDHVLDTS
+124 LIDQHNDHVLDAS
-137 KIFDV
+137 KMFDV

-164 TTASEIADQIL
+164 TTASELTDQIL

-327 NSSLAVENKDD
+327 NSSMAVENKDD

-552 TAKDQAI
+552 TTKDQAI
-559 QIGSVEQ
+559 QIGNVEN
-566 VANQAQQTA
+566 VANQAKDTA
-575 NNAQQ
+575 NNAQNTANNAQ
-580 TANSNKQSIA
+580 NTANSNKEAIDSIKDA
-590 DIEKQQSEQDKLLEQ
+590 QTEYDKQLEQ
-605 MQAGVEQAEQ
+605 MQQGVEQAEK
-615 EIGGIND
+615 EIDGIND

-630 AGEVQASID
+630 AGEIQADIN

-653 AAADAAQAKADAVG
+653 AAADSAGKRADAAQKAVDS
-667 ADLGSFRTETGE
+667 LRE
-679 SIQNVKDSVSGV
+679 STSSELQNVKDSVSSV
-691 RSDVDAVTQKAADLA
+691 QSDVDAVEQKAADLA
-706 SELDGTKATVEQV
+706 SELDGTQATVEQV
-719 VTEQGEIKSSVSNAV
+719 TTDLGEVKTTVSNAAT
-734 EKADQSL
+734 KADQAL
-741 KVSTQASQT
+741 QVSTSASQT
-750 ATQAQT
+750 ATEAKT

-762 QDAQSALTQSSIAS
+762 RDAQSALTQSSTAS

-849 SNKPASDWTTA
+849 SNKPASDWNTA

-878 SYRFGSSDGKN
+878 SYRFGSSDGSN

-934 KTEVKQTTDSIK
+934 KTEFKQTTDSIK

-970 KGLQTT
+970 NGLQTT

-990 ISQVSQRVD
+990 ISQVSQKVD

-1006 QVSDGLSSIAAN
+1006 QVSGR
-1018 GYNYIPN
+1018 
-1025 GAPSG
+1025 
-1030 DYNKPSWLDIVDG
+1030 VDD
-1043 VYQHVFPGGENHVD
+1043 VE
-1057 LGFQDLTRQLSSDR
+1057 
-1071 AYRMSIECRLVSGSV
+1071 
-1086 TDSDYVRFG
+1086 
-1095 INDKNWQGPACRP
+1095 DK
-1108 KSDWSRFETVVRNLT
+1108 
-1123 GDSDSWFLSSFM
+1123 
-1135 ASSGSKTIQ
+1135 
-1144 FRNISIV
+1144 
-1151 DITDADAA
+1151 ADAA
-1159 TSTANSALSQSSRVE
+1159 QGTANSALSQASRVE

-1211 VSETYTTKDEFNNLK
+1211 VSETYTTKDEFNALE
-1226 IGSTNLIK
+1226 IGGTNLIK
-1234 NSDFFRQGEEWV
+1234 GSKPYGKSGFFEHFNSVTDNEYGELTLQSTTTSQSYPNVPLDYSDTFTFDKTDIVTGDEYVISYDIMMLERTYTASSIFTENWIGIRHGADDWSGILQYNGIKDDFLNAPLNEWAH
-1246 FGVEGVTAKYGTDAS
+1246 FEHPITAKAWNGTSSINACIQL
-1261 MGTYVKVLCSSSA
+1261 GT
-1274 NRQFYQFTKDVW
+1274 
-1286 HKGETLVYSFYA
+1286 
-1298 KSDDETPPVIDLS
+1298 KSVGKFHF
-1311 RSLSDYGQKHT
+1311 RMR
-1322 LSNTWTR
+1322 N
-1329 YTGSITSTDT
+1329 
-1339 PGGGTLSIRFVNHGV
+1339 V
-1354 QTALITK
+1354 
-1361 IKLERGTKATDWSPA
+1361 KLEKGTKATAWSPA

-1396 ISATATSASQN
+1396 ISATATAASQN
-1407 ASSALSKVGSLE
+1407 ASSALSKISSLE
-1419 VSVDGIDTRVE
+1419 VSVDGIETKVE
-1430 EVASDADEA
+1430 ENASA
-1439 IKTAS
+1439 IGQNTKTIS
-1444 QVSQRVDSLSST
+1444 QVSQKADSLSSKIEQT
-1456 ITQVQGDIDRID
+1456 NTNLDVALSNGFEIIRNPNGNASKGNLDGWNGVTLSASGAPNGCPISTYMKIASRD
-1468 TNSQN
+1468 TNWGYESGYTKRPCRRGRTYR
-1473 FITNPQFKQGN
+1473 FEAY
-1484 VDGVANTNM
+1484 VAC
-1493 NATDSN
+1493 DS
-1499 PGVLP
+1499 
-1504 GTATT
+1504 TATKNSG
-1509 FGKNFSGYDNRANN
+1509 FGLSYNTVSGSASW
-1523 VKIKFIKNHTYRI
+1523 VKAFTVTPTQGKTWAKYSGTVTVPEDVTKEGIPWIQ
-1536 EIDARLAS
+1536 IDGSSGSTAIGWY
-1544 DNAYT
+1544 YT
-1549 GTEGLGLFFWFMTAD
+1549 GLSVTDITEA
-1564 NPGLSADQYT
+1564 
-1574 SYNDH
+1574 
-1579 LIPAGTKEW
+1579 K
-1588 THASY
+1588 
-1593 DYTPT
+1593 
-1598 MGDNDP
+1598 
-1604 RIIFRPAYR
+1604 
-1613 VVPSSRWLVTNFTC
+1613 
-1627 TDVTAIAEAQK
+1627 
-1638 DADTANSTANSALS
+1638 TANDTANSALS

-1695 VSETYTTKTEFDNLQ
+1695 VSEKYTTKTDF
-1710 VGGTNLVK
+1710 TNLNNSAVKTYSFTTNVNSTGWYK
-1718 LGGYL
+1718 LGTWSNTNQSDVCAITIYAGHGQ
-1723 FNGNLTNTSYSK
+1723 NGKPAQNREVRVFIKDGSQSTASASGAFGVTIDRIRNADNAEVQVRATAPNSCDVWYK
-1735 GDDLYK
+1735 GDTAYAAGRY
-1741 FTVPANLSDN
+1741 TVS
-1751 AWGYGIYQRG
+1751 
-1761 TGHVYAGI
+1761 
-1769 PWQSY
+1769 
-1774 GILSFYIHAD
+1774 
-1784 RACEIN
+1784 
-1790 IDTNTQAFTGST
+1790 
-1802 GATNGGN
+1802 
-1809 DHDTLRDHSSYS
+1809 
-1821 IPANQWTQVWMRWKN
+1821 
-1836 ANTNASTGNPNKVDL
+1836 VD
-1851 YDESS
+1851 S
-1856 IGIKSQ
+1856 
-1862 SSAIN
+1862 
-1867 VQIKRIKFEEGT
+1867 GT
-1879 KPTDWSPCPADML
+1879 KWTHSGSYTTSAP
-1892 SSDQAAQTYSTKS
+1892 SSGTLQTQEYQTYSTKS
-1905 YVDQTA
+1905 YVDQTS

-1947 VSQTYATKND
+1947 VSQTYLSKTD
-1957 VGVGNLITNGDF
+1957 
-1969 SDGTSNWATN
+1969 ATN
-1979 GGTSKIV
+1979 
-1986 DGTYGK
+1986 TYLNK
-1992 QFVFT
+1992 
-1997 QTGTNTN
+1997 NT
-2004 GSNRIYN
+2004 
-2011 PSYNHVNGQAYEVS
+2011 
-2025 FYAKADKSSKWHFG
+2025 
-2039 PTGSSKAA
+2039 AA
-2047 SATLDTTL
+2047 ST
-2055 KQYTIQYQAEGTN
+2055 
-2068 VLSIWTD
+2068 
-2075 NPTATIHLERVKLS
+2075 
-2089 VASGYYATKTEVK
+2089 YATKTEVK

-2117 KAESAATAASK
+2117 KAESAATAASN

-2133 NTANTT
+2133 NTAQST
-2139 ANTAKNTAN
+2139 ANAAAGSATNYIKNGGPNGTSNPIAGWTVSGNVYKHTFPGGQNHVDLGFTTLAHPIVVGRAYRLSLDARVTSGTFSSSDHFRFGLASGWESIRAQALTSSWKTYSGVVTSTKEATQVFMSSYVGSSGSKVVEMRNVSMTDVTETYTVASNAQSTAN
-2148 TANSN
+2148 KANSN

-2180 SNGNLTGYSALVNSA
+2180 SNGNFTGYSALVNSE
-2195 GSFDILDSSTKTL
+2195 GSFDVLDGSGSAIAKFSKYGLNVKATDSRSMYMGV
-2208 ASFNKDGLCI
+2208 ASN
-2218 NSSSDRGMLV
+2218 
-2228 GFHSKSNSGYIGS
+2228 HYGYIGS
-2241 TPRVVTSEG
+2241 TPTLDGATAGQGFDV
-2250 GEYIDIG
+2250 G
-2257 MDMDFSPGGYL
+2257 MTMGFAQGSYL

-2278 IAGNGISLIASGR
+2278 LAGKGIQLTPTGGN
-2291 DRVKIGV
+2291 RVKIGV

-2309 DRDDANNYSVVNITI
+2309 DRDDNNNYSVVNITV
-2324 GYNFSEFNYIMCFFK
+2324 GYKFSDFNYIMCFFR
-2339 TNDGQYF
+2339 TNDGNYF
-2346 GGTAYHPN
+2346 GGTAYHPD
-2354 GKEYNFMTMGGN
+2354 GKEYNFSTMGGQS
-2366 GTDMSYLKGTRW
+2366 TDMSYLKGTRW
-2378 AFDGTKATRKTTF
+2378 GFYGTRAERKTTF
-2391 EIGPGYSTNVNDT
+2391 EIGPGYSTT
-2404 VLHIVAIV
+2404 VYDSALHIVAII